1 MKIKIYKGVL
11 VMKGVGNNFQKKLT
25 LLEKIKTTKEPI
37 LIADK
42 DNEYQALVKEIQAT
56 HKNIIY
62 LN

>member
-1 MKIKIYKGVL
+1 
-11 VMKGVGNNFQKKLT
+11 MKGVGNNFQKKLT